1 MVRFIII
8 RHGYS
13 SANKTGRFA
22 GTTNAP
28 LDEIGYKQASVTAEY
43 ILKNFK
49 IDAVYSSDLSRA
61 YDTVKP
67 IADAFNLKV
76 NRMKALSEID
86 VGLWE
91 GKNLEEIKKEFPK
104 SYDMYMNNH
113 GITDFDG
120 GETYFDVIARSKKAI
135 EEIAKENEGKTVVIG
150 THGGVI
156 RAMQAAWSDCPL
168 EELEKAS
175 IVSNC
180 SVTTAEYTD
189 YKLNFI
195 KLSYED
201 HLKDLLTQWHNI

>member
-1 MVRFIII
+1 MVKFIII

-13 SANKTGRFA
+13 CANKTGRFA
-22 GTTNAP
+22 GATDAP
-28 LDEIGYKQASVTAEY
+28 LDEIGYKQAELTTEY

-61 YDTVKP
+61 YETVKA
-67 IADAFNLKV
+67 IADAFDLKV
-76 NRMKALSEID
+76 NKMKALSEIN

-91 GKNLEEIKKEFPK
+91 GKKLEEIEKEFPK

-113 GITDFDG
+113 GITEFDG
-120 GETYFDVIARSKKAI
+120 GETYFDVIIRAKKAI

-168 EELEKAS
+168 EELKKAT

-180 SVTTAEYTD
+180 SVTTAQYAHG
-189 YKLNFI
+189 
-195 KLSYED
+195 KLSFTELSHES
-201 HLKDLLTQWHNI
+201 HLKYLLTQWHNI